1 MLGDMVS
8 YWFPLDGAY
17 DGLTQMWKNNYGFF
31 VLWWGGRYTT
41 QHVKSYS
48 PTRIEPVPPTLKGQS
63 LNHWASREV
72 LELWV
77 LYLLLESFC

>member
-1 MLGDMVS
+1 MLEPFLEAALKKIMHLYSSESQIIIMVS
-8 YWFPLDGAY
+8 L
-17 DGLTQMWKNNYGFF
+17 FF
-31 VLWWGGRYTT
+31 GGGGSYTT